1 MERTTVTLHAE
12 PLHAEPLHA
21 EPLRAEPSD
30 ARTARV
36 AASHAQ
42 HHRVGPARPAAG
54 YRRPLPLRLGLTLT
68 VASVHEQAPG
78 VRSLGLVAPDGAVL
92 PDYVPG
98 SHLLVECGSAV
109 NAYSLTGSG
118 LAPAEYALSVQRD
131 DAGAGGSAFLHRIRP
146 GDRLRVSR
154 PRNGFAPRT
163 TATHHLL
170 IAGGIGVTP
179 VLSHLRAAAAWGR
192 ETTTIYAHRP
202 GVAPHL
208 AELQALCGDRL
219 VECTGGRAPL
229 QALLGEVLG
238 RQPMGTHLYA
248 CGGSGVIDAVLAAA
262 RGLHWPEERVHVET
276 FDTAA
281 LDPGEPFT
289 VELQRS
295 HRVLAVPPGV
305 SLLEA
310 LEDEG
315 VPVPNM
321 CRQGVCGECR
331 IPVTTGT
338 VLHRDTYLSA
348 EDRAANTSMMACVS
362 RAGTDER
369 LGVDL

>member
-12 PLHAEPLHA
+12 TLHPETLHAETSP
-21 EPLRAEPSD
+21 E
-30 ARTARV
+30 RTASV
-36 AASHAQ
+36 EASHAQ
-42 HHRVGPARPAAG
+42 HHRAGPARAAAG
-54 YRRPLPLRLGLTLT
+54 YRRPLPLRQGLTLT

-78 VRSLGLVAPDGAVL
+78 VRSIALVASDGAAL

-118 LAPAEYALSVQRD
+118 LAPAEYALSVQHD
-131 DAGAGGSAFLHRIRP
+131 DAGSGGSAVLHRVQA

-163 TATHHLL
+163 TATRHLL

-179 VLSHLRAAAAWGR
+179 VLSHLRAAAEWGR
-192 ETTTIYAHRP
+192 ETTTIYAYRP

-208 AELQALCGDRL
+208 AELRALCGDRL
-219 VECTGGRAPL
+219 VECTGGRSAL
-229 QALLGEVLG
+229 RALLGEVLG

-262 RGLHWPEERVHVET
+262 RGLHWPEERLHVET

-281 LDPGEPFT
+281 LDPGDPFT

-295 HRVLAVPPGV
+295 GRVLEVPSGL

-331 IPVTTGT
+331 IPVTAGT

-348 EDRAANTSMMACVS
+348 EDKAANTSMMACVS